1 MKIGYSRVSTIEQSP
16 LRQIKQ
22 LKEVGCEIIYQ
33 EKTSGRTTKRKE
45 LQKMLD
51 SLQEGDEVI
60 VTELSR
66 ITRSLQDLFKLIA
79 IFKEKNVQFRSL
91 KETWIDLS
99 DTNPNN
105 KLMLTIFGALNE
117 FEREM
122 IELRVR
128 EGIAAAATQGRY
140 PGRIAMFTEK
150 NPKMQH
156 ALELF
161 EGGKHTVEEIVRIT
175 GVTRSTLYRKAK
187 ELGIVRK

>member
-1 MKIGYSRVSTIEQSP
+1 MKIGYSRVSTLEQNP
-16 LRQIKQ
+16 LRQIQQ
-22 LKEVGCEIIYQ
+22 LKEQNCEVIYQ
-33 EKTSGRTTKRKE
+33 EKVSGRTTKRKE
-45 LQKMLD
+45 LQKML
-51 SLQEGDEVI
+51 SEMKEGDEIV

-66 ITRSLQDLFKLIA
+66 ITRSLRDLFNLID
-79 IFKEKNVQFRSL
+79 IFKEKKVSFTSL
-91 KETWIDLS
+91 KEPWINIS
-99 DTNPNN
+99 DMNPNN
-105 KLMLTIFGALNE
+105 KLMLSILASVNE

-122 IELRVR
+122 TELRVR

-140 PGRIAMFTEK
+140 PGRIAVFTEK

>member
-1 MKIGYSRVSTIEQSP
+1 MKIGYCRVSTIDQNP
-16 LRQIKQ
+16 LRQTQQ
-22 LKEVGCEIIYQ
+22 LKEQNCEIIYQ
-33 EKTSGRTTKRKE
+33 EKVSGRTTKRKE

-51 SLQEGDEVI
+51 EMKPGDEVI

-66 ITRSLQDLFKLIA
+66 ITRSLRDLFNLIE
-79 IFKEKNVQFRSL
+79 IFQGKKVAFKSL
-91 KETWIDLS
+91 KEPWIDIS

-105 KLMLTIFGALNE
+105 KLMLSILGAVNQ

-122 IELRVR
+122 TELRVR

-140 PGRIAMFTEK
+140 PGRIPTFTEK
-150 NPKMQH
+150 NPKLQY

-161 EGGKHTVEEIVRIT
+161 AEGKRTVEEIVKIT

-187 ELGIVRK
+187 EYDVVRK

>member
-1 MKIGYSRVSTIEQSP
+1 MKIGYCRVSTIDQSH
-16 LRQIKQ
+16 LRQTQQ
-22 LKEVGCEIIYQ
+22 LEEQGCEVIYQ
-33 EKTSGRTTKRKE
+33 EKISGKTTKRKE
-45 LQKMLD
+45 LQRML
-51 SLQEGDEVI
+51 SEMQEGDEII

-66 ITRSLQDLFKLIA
+66 ITRSLRDLFNLIE
-79 IFKEKNVQFRSL
+79 IFKEKKVIFKSL
-91 KETWIDLS
+91 KEPWIDMS

-105 KLMLTIFGALNE
+105 TLMLNILGSVNQ

-122 IELRVR
+122 TELRVR
-128 EGIAAAATQGRY
+128 EGIAAAAQEGRY
-140 PGRIAMFTEK
+140 PGRLPTFTEK

-187 ELGIVRK
+187 ELGVVRK

>member
-1 MKIGYSRVSTIEQSP
+1 MRRGYCRVSTLDQNP
-16 LRQIKQ
+16 LRQTQQ
-22 LKEVGCEIIYQ
+22 LKEQNCEVIYQ
-33 EKTSGRTTKRKE
+33 EKISGKTTKRKE
-45 LQKMLD
+45 LQRMLD
-51 SLQEGDEVI
+51 DLQEGDEVV

-66 ITRSLQDLFKLIA
+66 ITRSLQDLFKLIDV
-79 IFKEKNVQFRSL
+79 FKEKKVQFRSL
-91 KETWIDLS
+91 KEEWIDLS

-128 EGIAAAATQGRY
+128 EGIAAAAQEGRY
-140 PGRIAMFTEK
+140 PGRIPTFTEK
-150 NPKMQH
+150 NPKMKH

-161 EGGKHTVEEIVRIT
+161 AEGKRTIAEITKIT

-187 ELGIVRK
+187 EYNVVRK